1 MARHNLS
8 TVVRF
13 EFLRTVSRRR
23 FWIATLIVPVVLIVV
38 ALLVTVSNSSTSA
51 KADALKDARFTFAYT
66 DASGIVDP
74 AIATKVG
81 GRIVADSTDG
91 VAAVKAGRLDAFF
104 AYPAHPATE
113 TTRIYGADKG
123 VFTNGQYSSV
133 AERILRA
140 SATERIGSP
149 QLSGIAAGNITTTT
163 TTYQNGRE
171 AGGFGSVLPALL
183 YLVIFY
189 ILIVLL
195 GNQMLGSLLE
205 EKENRVTEMILTTI
219 NPNNLIL
226 GKVISLFLIGIVQIL
241 VFAVP
246 LAIGYAF
253 FRTSLNIPDLGLN
266 GLQLDPQRMIVGA
279 LLLLGGFALF
289 VGTLVALGA
298 SMPTVKDAGP
308 IFGGLMVLIFVPF
321 YIITLIVSDPS
332 APLVQLFTYFPYSAP
347 ITALLRNA
355 FGTLPLWQGVLVVVE
370 LFVLAALVLRIAAQI
385 FRYGAIEYSRKVSL
399 RTALSARRSGGR
411 GGPAG

>member
-23 FWIATLIVPVVLIVV
+23 FWIATLVVPVVLVVV
-38 ALLVTVSNSSTSA
+38 ALLVSVSNSSTSA
-51 KADALKDARFTFAYT
+51 TADAQKNARFTFAYT

-74 AIATKVG
+74 AAAQRIG
-81 GRIVADSTDG
+81 GRAAASDADG
-91 VAAVKAGRLDAFF
+91 IAAVRSGRLDAFF
-104 AYPAHPATE
+104 AYPARPAVQ
-113 TTRIYGADKG
+113 TTRVYGADKG
-123 VFTNGQYSSV
+123 VFTNGRYSSV
-133 AERILRA
+133 AEQLLRL

-149 QLSGIAAGNITTTT
+149 QLSGITSGGITTTT

-171 AGGFGSVLPALL
+171 AGGFGAVLPALL
-183 YLVIFY
+183 YLVLFY

-219 NPNNLIL
+219 NPNDLIL
-226 GKVISLFLIGIVQIL
+226 GKVISLFLIGLVQVL

-246 LAIGYAF
+246 MAIGYAF

-298 SMPTVKDAGP
+298 AMPTVKDAGP
-308 IFGGLMVLIFVPF
+308 VFGGLMVLIFVPF

-332 APLVQLFTYFPYSAP
+332 APLVQLFTWFPYSAP

-355 FGTLPLWQGVLVVVE
+355 FGTLPLWQGLLVVAE
-370 LFVLAALVLRIAAQI
+370 LFVLAAIVLRVAARI
-385 FRYGAIEYSRKVSL
+385 FRYGAIEYSRKVNI
-399 RTALSARRSGGR
+399 RTALSPRRR
-411 GGPAG
+411 TERRRA

>member
-23 FWIATLIVPVVLIVV
+23 FWIATLVVPVVLVVV
-38 ALLVTVSNSSTSA
+38 ALLVSVSNSSTSA
-51 KADALKDARFTFAYT
+51 TADAQKNARFTFAYT

-74 AIATKVG
+74 AVAHRIG
-81 GRIVADSTDG
+81 GRTAASDADG
-91 VAAVKAGRLDAFF
+91 IAAVRSGRLDAFF
-104 AYPAHPATE
+104 AYPARPAVQ
-113 TTRIYGADKG
+113 TTRVYGADKG
-123 VFTNGQYSSV
+123 VFTNGRYSSV
-133 AERILRA
+133 AEQLLRL

-149 QLSGIAAGNITTTT
+149 QLSGIASGGITTTT

-171 AGGFGSVLPALL
+171 AGGFGAVLPALL
-183 YLVIFY
+183 YLVLFY

-219 NPNNLIL
+219 NPNDLIL
-226 GKVISLFLIGIVQIL
+226 GKVISLFLIGLVQIL

-253 FRTSLNIPDLGLN
+253 FRSSLNIPDLGLN

-298 SMPTVKDAGP
+298 AMPTVKDAGP
-308 IFGGLMVLIFVPF
+308 VFAVLMVLIFVPF

-332 APLVQLFTYFPYSAP
+332 APLVQLFTWFPYSAP

-355 FGTLPLWQGVLVVVE
+355 FGTLPLWQGLLVVAE
-370 LFVLAALVLRIAAQI
+370 LFVLAAIVLRVAARI
-385 FRYGAIEYSRKVSL
+385 FRYGAIEYSRKVNI
-399 RTALSARRSGGR
+399 RTALTPRRR
-411 GGPAG
+411 IERRRA

>member
-23 FWIATLIVPVVLIVV
+23 FWIATLVVPVVLVIV
-38 ALLVTVSNSSTSA
+38 ALLVSVSNSSTSA
-51 KADALKDARFTFAYT
+51 TADAQKNARFTFAYT

-74 AIATKVG
+74 AAAQRIG
-81 GRIVADSTDG
+81 GRAAASDADG
-91 VAAVKAGRLDAFF
+91 IAAVKSGHLDAFF
-104 AYPAHPATE
+104 AYPAHPAVE
-113 TTRIYGADKG
+113 TTRVYGADKG
-123 VFTNGQYSSV
+123 LFTNGRYSSV
-133 AERILRA
+133 AEQLLRL

-149 QLSGIAAGNITTTT
+149 QLSGIASGGITTTT

-171 AGGFGSVLPALL
+171 AGGFGAVLPALL
-183 YLVIFY
+183 YLVLFY

-219 NPNNLIL
+219 NPNDLIL
-226 GKVISLFLIGIVQIL
+226 GKVISLFLIGLVQVL

-246 LAIGYAF
+246 MAIGYAF
-253 FRTSLNIPDLGLN
+253 FRTSLTIPDLGLN

-298 SMPTVKDAGP
+298 AMPTVKDAGP
-308 IFGGLMVLIFVPF
+308 VFGGLMVLIFVPF

-332 APLVQLFTYFPYSAP
+332 APLVQLFTWFPYSAP

-355 FGTLPLWQGVLVVVE
+355 FGTLPLWQGLLVVAE
-370 LFVLAALVLRIAAQI
+370 LFVLAAIVLRVAAQI
-385 FRYGAIEYSRKVSL
+385 FRYGAIEYSRKVNI
-399 RTALSARRSGGR
+399 RTALSPRRR
-411 GGPAG
+411 TERRRA